1 MAGATVLRWLDGR
14 GWLVLSGDD
23 DEDIRAIAINRSSAD
38 GGVACVSLSG
48 EGEQLTDQIVELG
61 APSSYQVD
69 VLTEDDQ
76 AVQTKLAE
84 AGVVI
89 VEGGAS
95 PDEARSVLRG
105 AAIDGIQEAYQNGA
119 VVLVE
124 GAAAEAFGAWILAH
138 GAAAGLEW
146 VEGAV
151 IMRGG
156 EGVGARAL
164 PVFEVQPNA
173 VAIAIEPG
181 SALALGPDGQV
192 ETWGRRQV
200 TVALGPAYQT

>member
-1 MAGATVLRWLDGR
+1 MAGATVLRWIDGR

-38 GGVACVSLSG
+38 GGVACISLSG
-48 EGEQLTDQIVELG
+48 AGEQLTDQMVELG

-69 VLTEDDQ
+69 MFTEDDQ

-89 VEGGAS
+89 IEGGVS
-95 PDEARSVLRG
+95 PDEVRSVLRG

-124 GAAAEAFGAWILAH
+124 GVAAEAFGAWILSDAV
-138 GAAAGLEW
+138 AAGLEW
-146 VEGAV
+146 IEGAV
-151 IMRGG
+151 VMRGG
-156 EGVGARAL
+156 AGAGARAR
-164 PVFEVQPNA
+164 PVFEAQPNA
-173 VAIAIEPG
+173 VAIAVEPG